1 MYNLPHKL
9 SPSNYLVWSTLMEAT
24 LETVE
29 LFEYCTGAV
38 PQPIRA
44 ILNANMT
51 EEVLAQIGYLKNAA
65 SIWAEARR
73 LYAGQSSTDWT
84 MTITN
89 LVTTRYADGQDL
101 LAHIA
106 KMKGFRRDL
115 ILMNRDI
122 DDELYACFLR
132 ISMPTSWNYVFAG
145 LPDRYSSQEVERR
158 LKDEHGI
165 RANQQTQSRSYR
177 AGDGKQSFG
186 KKKRKGRGG
195 NGSQNGEST
204 PHAGSSPGKANSGS
218 DSATQTSTA
227 QTSENKQNRGA
238 SSGKQPHCPYRPYTQ
253 QQQCLPRANQAID
266 DAASV
271 SDAGHDSSYL
281 AAGPIP
287 HSRFTWI
294 LDGGSTTHICN
305 DRSAFR
311 LLCETR
317 GTIGSI
323 QKTGPQLQVLGRG
336 EIHIICRVDGRD
348 KRTVTLKDVAYCPD
362 ARDNLISESRM
373 DHHGLEIRKRNGTVA
388 ILKPNGDV
396 AMQGTLRY
404 NLYKLD
410 CAIAPPGSHP
420 SDVAFSAKS
429 DTSNINLWH
438 CRLGHLNERSIRHLA
453 KSLAS
458 TLLCRA
464 RLGRVVAVLMGSMRG
479 PFLPSILGYT
489 YTLAV
494 VDDASRKGW
503 KEYLK
508 HKSDAT
514 DEIKALVTRLE
525 TLTGKKLKYLR
536 TDGGGEFINRILGEW
551 LREKGITHEYSTPDT
566 PQQNGVA
573 ERFNRTTHE
582 HALCMLHEAGMKPGF
597 WPEAHE
603 YASYVRNM
611 SPTSALDGMT
621 PDEAFSGTKPN
632 VSTLRIFGSPCHVR
646 ILPKDR
652 SKLDAHS
659 LDGRF
664 CGFARNQKAY
674 KIWVPSKH
682 TFVSSR
688 DVIIYEQISTASIGG
703 VSPGTDT
710 RSDVDPLIKSTSSLP
725 AASSTPAAQ
734 TEPRSSPTTSTT
746 SPSPSAMSSPDPPLR
761 RSTRVSPPSWKK
773 QAAEIQKAREQAAKL
788 QSKAVREVR
797 AERQKLKVTAQVAPE
812 PDGAVVE
819 PNPESEVAH
828 LAYRAVDGE
837 ETPRNYSHAMKSRKR
852 EYWLDA
858 MGVEMD
864 MHWRRG
870 TWELVELPPGQHAI
884 GSTWTYAL
892 KRGPDGSIQRY
903 KARLV
908 AQGFSQIPGLDYDDT
923 FSPTVRLDTLRVIL
937 HLAAVHGWC
946 RAQDDVTG
954 AFLHSKLHHV
964 VYMRQPPG
972 FDDGTGRVCR
982 LLLSLYGL
990 KQASREW
997 NKLMTAKLRTVNLL
1011 PLDADAAVFMRRAAD
1026 NGVFSIIAVHV
1037 DNMLSFSENPDE
1049 LARIRHHLHDLFE
1062 MKEEDANWLMGFE
1075 IIDYPDSHTVAISHR
1090 QYIETVIKRFRM
1102 DGCTPVSTPMEKG
1115 LILDK
1120 YEGPFTP
1127 EEEERMRRT
1136 PYRALIG
1143 ALTWISL
1150 ISRPDIAFA
1159 TTYLAQFNS
1168 NPGPEHWEAAQR
1180 ILAYLAGTLD
1190 HVLLLGG
1197 EGEDVTRLIG
1207 WSDADHGR
1215 DIVDRRSVSAYVW
1228 QIGNASVSWSSKKQQ
1243 TVAISSTES
1252 EYMAM
1257 THSSKHG
1264 IWLRRLLIELNELVS
1279 ESEIATPIFVDN
1291 KSSIDLSKEARFHA
1305 RTKHIDVQHHFIRER
1320 VEDGTFVVMHVPSH
1334 LNIADG
1340 LTKPLDRVSFEIFVD
1355 ALGLVS

>member
-1 MYNLPHKL
+1 
-9 SPSNYLVWSTLMEAT
+9 
-24 LETVE
+24 
-29 LFEYCTGAV
+29 
-38 PQPIRA
+38 
-44 ILNANMT
+44 MT

-89 LVTTRYADGQDL
+89 LVTTRYAVGQDL

-106 KMKGFRRDL
+106 KMKGFCRDL

-145 LPDRYSSQEVERR
+145 LPDRYSSQEVERQ

-165 RANQQTQSRSYR
+165 HANQQTQSHLYR
-177 AGDGKQSFG
+177 AGNGKQSFG

-238 SSGKQPHCPYRPYTQ
+238 SSGKQPHRPYRPYTQ
-253 QQQCLPRANQAID
+253 QQQRPPRANQAVD

-311 LLCETR
+311 SLCETR

-336 EIHIICRVDGRD
+336 EIRILCRVDGRD
-348 KRTVTLKDVAYCPD
+348 ERTVTLKDVAYCPD

-404 NLYKLD
+404 NLYELD
-410 CAIAPPGSHP
+410 CAIAPPDSHP

-429 DTSNINLWH
+429 DTSNIDLWH
-438 CRLGHLNERSIRHLA
+438 RRLGHLNERSIRHLA
-453 KSLAS
+453 KQRMVTGLDLVVSGSLGPCGGCAYGKHA
-458 TLLCRA
+458 RA
-464 RLGRVVAVLMGSMRG
+464 PFPEHVERAKEVLERLHMDLQG

-566 PQQNGVA
+566 PQQNGVT

-652 SKLDAHS
+652 SKLDA
-659 LDGRF
+659 L
-664 CGFARNQKAY
+664 
-674 KIWVPSKH
+674 
-682 TFVSSR
+682 
-688 DVIIYEQISTASIGG
+688 STASIGG

-725 AASSTPAAQ
+725 ATSSTPAAQ

-761 RSTRVSPPSWKK
+761 RST
-773 QAAEIQKAREQAAKL
+773 
-788 QSKAVREVR
+788 
-797 AERQKLKVTAQVAPE
+797 
-812 PDGAVVE
+812 
-819 PNPESEVAH
+819 H
-828 LAYRAVDGE
+828 
-837 ETPRNYSHAMKSRKR
+837 
-852 EYWLDA
+852 
-858 MGVEMD
+858 
-864 MHWRRG
+864 
-870 TWELVELPPGQHAI
+870 
-884 GSTWTYAL
+884 
-892 KRGPDGSIQRY
+892 
-903 KARLV
+903 
-908 AQGFSQIPGLDYDDT
+908 
-923 FSPTVRLDTLRVIL
+923 
-937 HLAAVHGWC
+937 
-946 RAQDDVTG
+946 
-954 AFLHSKLHHV
+954 
-964 VYMRQPPG
+964 
-972 FDDGTGRVCR
+972 
-982 LLLSLYGL
+982 
-990 KQASREW
+990 
-997 NKLMTAKLRTVNLL
+997 
-1011 PLDADAAVFMRRAAD
+1011 

-1075 IIDYPDSHTVAISHR
+1075 IIDYLDSHTVAISHR
-1090 QYIETVIKRFRM
+1090 QYVETVIKRFRM

-1127 EEEERMRRT
+1127 EEEEQMRRT

-1168 NPGPEHWEAAQR
+1168 NSGPEHWEAAQH
-1180 ILAYLAGTLD
+1180 ILVYLAGTLN

-1197 EGEDVTRLIG
+1197 EGEDATRLIG

-1215 DIVDRRSVSAYVW
+1215 DIVDRQSVSAYVW
-1228 QIGNASVSWSSKKQQ
+1228 QIGNTSVSWSSKKQQ

-1305 RTKHIDVQHHFIRER
+1305 RTKHIDVQHHFIREH
-1320 VEDGTFVVMHVPSH
+1320 VEDGMFVVMHVPSH